1 MLTGARF
8 LWRYK
13 MRMVFCLSVCL
24 AICSQGW
31 AEDEAG
37 FKPIFDGKS
46 LNGWKPWKGD
56 EKFWRVE
63 NGSIV
68 GESTDANPCTHNS
81 FLLWDQGTVD
91 DFELRLQFRISGSD
105 KANSGIQFRGV
116 QRDDGHVI
124 GYQAD
129 IDRAGQWMGC
139 LYDEAQRGV
148 LATRG
153 QKVTVL
159 PEGQERKIEQVGDA
173 AELLKAVNI
182 DDWNEYSIKAQ
193 GHVITLSLNGKQ
205 TIQIID
211 EDPAGLD
218 LSGLLALQL
227 HSGPPMKIEWK
238 NIRLKRFPLT
248 EGRKKIVFVAGS
260 PSHGYFSHEHN
271 AGCLLLADKL
281 NTAAKNDG
289 LPVIAAVYTNGWPK
303 DPTAMDNADCVV
315 SYCDGGG

>member
-1 MLTGARF
+1 
-8 LWRYK
+8 
-13 MRMVFCLSVCL
+13 
-24 AICSQGW
+24 
-31 AEDEAG
+31 
-37 FKPIFDGKS
+37 
-46 LNGWKPWKGD
+46 
-56 EKFWRVE
+56 
-63 NGSIV
+63 
-68 GESTDANPCTHNS
+68 
-81 FLLWDQGTVD
+81 
-91 DFELRLQFRISGSD
+91 
-105 KANSGIQFRGV
+105 
-116 QRDDGHVI
+116 
-124 GYQAD
+124 
-129 IDRAGQWMGC
+129 
-139 LYDEAQRGV
+139 
-148 LATRG
+148 
-153 QKVTVL
+153 
-159 PEGQERKIEQVGDA
+159 
-173 AELLKAVNI
+173 KAVNI

-315 SYCDGGG
+315 SYCDGGGRHYLNDRLADFDRLAQQGVGLVCIHYAVETTAGECGDHFLKWMGGFFEPH